1 MLVIIIL
8 AFKEAKETLNF
19 ILFKG
24 LKEVDTL
31 FLLVVEN
38 SKIWQ
43 WKDFSGRQAS

>member
-8 AFKEAKETLNF
+8 AFEEVKETLNF
-19 ILFKG
+19 ILFKS
-24 LKEVDTL
+24 LEEVDTL

-43 WKDFSGRQAS
+43 